1 MKETE
6 MFVMALFGFDRGH
19 RAYLAME
26 GTGAKIYPS
35 ATVNFFGS
43 IFMTFFYTTYRRRLC
58 EILITRGVP

>member
-1 MKETE
+1 MRHFKNLQYFAIFLLLSDMKETE

-35 ATVNFFGS
+35 ATVNFLAVF
-43 IFMTFFYTTYRRRLC
+43 L
-58 EILITRGVP
+58 